1 MRSKKAKSLKKMK
14 TDMKK
19 AQVQIGETV
28 GVIMFF
34 TLIMIL
40 TLVFIV
46 KQNASSREKERV
58 QRVNEM
64 LTTLARTIQTMNE
77 LRCSKL
83 STETLGCLDL
93 EKIKAFYDEL
103 KNNQFALAYYKNLFG
118 FSRINVNI
126 VYAYDPI
133 QENNYTIYNNT
144 GDLTDSLYFAMPIQ
158 VYDPVAHKNMLG
170 MLEIEY
176 YIQR

>member
-1 MRSKKAKSLKKMK
+1 MSSMRR
-14 TDMKK
+14 KK

-34 TLIMIL
+34 TLIMII

-46 KQNASSREKERV
+46 KQNAGNQEKARV
-58 QRVNEM
+58 QKVNEL

-93 EKIKAFYDEL
+93 EKIKAFNDEL
-103 KNNQFALAYYKNLFG
+103 QHNDFALSYYKNIFG
-118 FSRINVNI
+118 FSKIDVSI
-126 VYAYDPI
+126 VYAYDPV
-133 QENNYTIYNNT
+133 QENNYTIYNVT
-144 GDLTDSLYFAMPIQ
+144 GNLTDSLYFAMPIQ
-158 VYDPVAHKNMLG
+158 VYDPIAHKNMLG

-176 YIQR
+176 YINR